1 MADQVLQ
8 SLPLVSVTNIVKV
21 GKLTE
26 LELTFYNSEN
36 GEIFIEYF
44 TICWTKLFKTI
55 NAV

>member
-44 TICWTKLFKTI
+44 TIC
-55 NAV
+55 